1 MPSLHTSRRPY
12 WRVSLRE
19 MWRQAAHTPIFKTV
33 AGALALALAVGL
45 GVVAGVIVPA
55 GEAEAKP
62 ITPMSQ
68 RYNAT
73 VNGDFLMVGNGAL
86 ECDKTKPTWRTDANC
101 TGLHGG
107 SASDSPNDFLWM
119 KNSVNGA
126 AGMGAN
132 SSSASVTVPA
142 GAKVVKAQLYWSGN
156 TGYVNGVAGVR
167 CTANARG
174 TLPNWVASEGSP
186 QSTRPRISVAGSAPV
201 SVDVGRYTQ
210 ESNADL
216 GSNGIQYYSASADV
230 TAQFANVP
238 TGSAQTVTVGNLWSV
253 QGYGCYTGW
262 SLAVVY
268 DFGTFVPGNAA
279 AAARTVILYDGHVR
293 KQPGEQSE
301 NVTFDGFTAQGP
313 GARAG
318 FSLYEGDRSIS
329 GDTARYRTSSSPTL
343 REIPNAYG
351 ETGNIGVSRAEGSQN
366 YRSYPNSNPFVNAS
380 VDVFTASPPN
390 VREGDTSATLS
401 LSTTGDSYLL
411 QNSIFSVPTGAV
423 RIKKSFNGTD
433 DTQTVKQGERPS
445 YTITVTNSGSTE
457 LRNVRVEDPAAPE
470 CARTIGSMPAPPA
483 DGYEQ
488 TYTCEGPET
497 TQPLTNTA
505 SVKATTPNGADL
517 ASSDTS
523 QVETAGIDVSK
534 NADPTVVPAGEDVTW
549 TISVTNSGSVPL
561 ENVTI
566 EDSVLDSCDQSGLS
580 LAPYESRE
588 FTCSS
593 PVTGVTT
600 NKVTATGE
608 AGSLTVSDEATASAS
623 AIALQLQKQAGAFTD
638 VDNSGTQNAGDT
650 IEYTF
655 KLTNSGSAP
664 LTNLSVSD
672 PKIGDITC
680 PSDTTLGVGESVDC
694 TAATYTLTQADVDAG
709 KVDNTATAE
718 ATDPNGI
725 ATAKAESSATAEIS
739 SISSINLQKS
749 ASQITSPDG
758 TPREPEDVVPGYTIT
773 YSFSVTNTGTSTLR
787 DVRLTDELL
796 GIDNVACP
804 IPGGALAP
812 GETVE
817 CPSETHT
824 ITQADLDDEKLEN
837 TATAT
842 AQPPLGDR
850 ISNDS
855 SITVPVGSDAGALQL
870 IKSITGGSDADGN
883 GRVSAG
889 DTAEYSFTVTN
900 TGNVT
905 LRDLAISDPQAQ
917 GDITCEAT
925 SLAPRES
932 TTCTGAFH
940 VLTQGDLDSGS
951 FTNTATATGRTP
963 LNQEVSAED
972 SVTGM
977 VTPASGIKLT
987 KTVGDIPAGA
997 GAGTDVEYTFT
1008 IENTGATTLRNVT
1021 LEDNRLDDPA
1031 TCSPDTATLR
1041 PGETLTC
1048 SGTHALTQAEVD
1060 AGVVSND
1067 AEATGKPD
1075 NRDPVTSEDHA
1086 SALIPTDPSM
1096 SAMKT
1101 AGDIVD
1107 ANDNGIVDAGD
1118 TIDFSITVRN
1128 TSTVTLTDLRVE
1140 DALISDQPLDC
1151 GTTTIAPLDSVV
1163 CGPVTYEIT
1172 QADIDAGVILNTGH
1186 VEVTAPGGEKLTEDP
1201 AKTVPVERKPDLTVD
1216 KTASDLRD
1224 LDGNG
1229 PDPGDALDYSF
1240 TVTNTGNTTITD
1252 IELTDQ
1258 MLGGQLSCGTEFPT
1272 TLAPGES
1279 ATCGP
1284 FEYFLSQDDVDGEG
1298 VRNTVTVTGDAQG
1311 TPVEDDDEVLTPIT
1325 GATTALSLQK
1335 TGEHTD
1341 VNGNGLIDAGDT
1353 VAYTFEVRNTGAITI
1368 TDLALNDPRLGGA
1381 IDCPEEVLASGSR
1394 MACTGTSLT
1403 ITQEDIDSGSVDN
1416 TATVTGNPINGA
1428 DEVSAEDSFTLP
1440 VSGQPS
1446 FTLEKTAADGEDRDG
1461 SGTASAGDTIDY
1473 SFTVTNT
1480 GTVTI
1485 SDLTIDDPLL
1495 DEVTCDPSAVAPGE
1509 SVTCTA
1515 APYVLTQADV
1525 DAGEV
1530 TNTATLTGSGPQ
1542 DSDPEPVTDSVT
1554 VPLLGAPDI
1563 SLVKSGG
1570 RPIDENG
1577 NEVGQD
1583 SSNPAQEGDR
1593 IPYTFEVTNT
1603 GNVTLTDLVLTDD
1616 TISADP
1622 ISCEADSLAPGASTT
1637 CGPVHY
1643 TLTQDDA
1650 NARHVINSATVVG
1663 SAPDGEKPEATD
1675 SVDTSFSGRASL
1687 TLVKG
1692 NNGVN
1697 DLDGNNYDA
1706 GDTIDWTFT
1715 VQNTGTQTV
1724 SDIRIDDELL
1734 AGSTITCAST
1744 ELDPGEQTE
1753 CTVDPAYELT
1763 QADIDAGIVVN
1774 TAVARGTYDGSDIV
1788 SPEAE
1793 STVRFTG
1800 YGGFEFAKTA
1810 GEVVDANGS
1819 GRTDVGDTVTYGF
1832 RLTNTGNTTLTS
1844 AVLTDALIGPESWAC
1859 PLPDGGLAPGAG
1871 VDCPEQ
1877 TYTLTQADIDA
1888 GEVTNRATLSVDG
1901 PGRVPAD
1908 ETDEITTELE
1918 TATEISLEKSVTE
1931 PVDTNG
1937 DGRVSAGDQVEYSFE
1952 LTNTGVTTLTRATLT
1967 DEKLGVD
1974 GVECA
1979 LPDAGLA
1986 PGAKASCDSVT
1997 YTLTQADIDAG
2008 KVTNTATI
2016 TGTDTSGTTTSGE
2029 DDAERTFTA
2038 ETALNLEKR
2047 AGAVTD
2053 ANDSGRID
2061 AGDTIDY
2068 TFTITNTGATT
2079 LDAISLDDPLLGG
2092 DVSCPALPDEGLAP
2106 GESIECGPH
2115 TYTITQA
2122 DLDAGDV
2129 KNTAT
2134 AGGER
2139 EDGDNPRDDTD
2150 ETTTPLDGS
2159 ASLSVTKTAGDIV
2172 DANGNGKVDAGDTID
2187 YTVAVEN
2194 TGTLTVRDVTVT
2206 DPLLGGQMTDCSP
2219 AAPATLQP
2227 GDDPLTCTGTYTL
2240 TAADLDRGSVE
2251 NTAKA
2256 TGTSGP
2262 DDAPVEDENTITTP
2276 VDGSAA
2282 VALSKTAGAVED
2294 TNGSGRIDAGDQV
2307 SYTFTITNTG
2317 DVGLR
2322 SATLTDPK
2330 LGLDGHD
2337 CQLADTLEP
2346 GESAECEAPA
2356 YTLTQEDIDAGT
2368 VENTATVDA
2377 VDTRDRTVS
2386 ADDSADVTFDR
2397 EGGVELKKEAG
2408 EVTDVDGDGIG
2419 AGDTISYTF
2428 TVTNTG
2434 TTTLTDIAVTDPMLD
2449 GTEVTCAQTTLAP
2462 GESTQCGP
2470 VDYELTQADADA
2482 GEVTNSANVTGKRPD
2497 GETETDEDSIT
2508 TPVPAEKSVKLEK
2521 HAEGPK
2527 DTNGSGKADA
2537 GDTIEYSFTV
2547 TNDGHVTLTEIVID
2561 DPLLGGEM
2569 ACDIGTLAPGESAE
2583 CGPYP
2588 YTITAEDVER
2598 GEVTNDATVIG
2609 IPDDGGD
2616 DDGGRDDDDDDGKGD
2631 DDGRDDDKRDDHD
2644 KPKPPPTEDDDS
2656 KKIETDKLPRT
2667 GTEIA
2672 AMALLAALLIGAGVT
2687 AVLVIRRRRRS

>member
-1 MPSLHTSRRPY
+1 
-12 WRVSLRE
+12 
-19 MWRQAAHTPIFKTV
+19 MWRQAAHTPVFKTV

-45 GVVAGVIVPA
+45 GVVAGVIVPV

-107 SASDSPNDFLWM
+107 SASNSPNDYLWM
-119 KNSVNGA
+119 KNSDNGGA
-126 AGMGAN
+126 DMGAN

-186 QSTRPRISVAGSAPV
+186 QSTRPRISVAGSAPA

-318 FSLYEGDRSIS
+318 FTLYEGDRSID
-329 GDTARYRTSSSPTL
+329 GDTATYRTSSSATQ
-343 REIPNAYG
+343 REIPNSYG
-351 ETGNIGVSRAEGSQN
+351 ETGNIGVSRAVGSQS
-366 YRSYPNSNPFVNAS
+366 YREYTGSNPFVNAN
-380 VDVFTASPPN
+380 VDVVNTPLSG
-390 VREGDTSATLS
+390 VTQGDTSATVS
-401 LSTTGDSYLL
+401 LSTRGDSYLL
-411 QNSIFSVPTGAV
+411 QNTIFSVPTGAV
-423 RIKKSFNGTD
+423 RIDKSYNGTD
-433 DTQTVKQGERPS
+433 DTQTIKQGERPS
-445 YTITVTNSGSTE
+445 YTITVTNSGSVA
-457 LRNVRVEDPAAPE
+457 LNNVRVEDPAAPE
-470 CARTIGSMPAPPA
+470 CSRTLGSLPAPTARGYTQTFTCKGPA
-483 DGYEQ
+483 
-488 TYTCEGPET
+488 T
-497 TQPLTNTA
+497 TEPLENTA
-505 SVKATTPNGADL
+505 TVKATTPDAATL
-517 ASSDTS
+517 QSSDSTK
-523 QVETAGIDVSK
+523 VETAGILVTK
-534 NADPTVVPAGEDVTW
+534 IADPTVVPAGEDVTW
-549 TISVTNSGSVPL
+549 TVAVTNSGSVPL
-561 ENVTI
+561 ENVAI
-566 EDSVLDSCDQSGLS
+566 EDTVLDACDQSGITLE
-580 LAPYESRE
+580 AKETRE
-588 FTCSS
+588 FTCSG
-593 PVTGVTT
+593 PVTGVTSNT
-600 NKVTATGE
+600 VTATGE
-608 AGSLTVSDEATASAS
+608 AGSHTVSDEATAAAT
-623 AIALQLQKQAGAFTD
+623 AIALRLQKQVGTYTD
-638 VDNSGTQNAGDT
+638 TDGSGTQNAGDT
-650 IEYTF
+650 LEYTF
-655 KLTNSGSAP
+655 KLTNTGSAP

-672 PKIGDITC
+672 PKIGTITC
-680 PSDTTLGVGESVDC
+680 PSDTTLAVGASVDC
-694 TAATYTLTQADVDAG
+694 TPATYTLTQEDIDAG
-709 KVDNTATAE
+709 KVENTATAE
-718 ATDPNGI
+718 ATDPQRI
-725 ATAKAESSATAEIS
+725 ATATDESSATAEIS
-739 SISSINLQKS
+739 ALSSIYLAKS
-749 ASQITSPDG
+749 ASQITAPDG
-758 TPREPEDVVPGYTIT
+758 SPRDPADV
-773 YSFSVTNTGTSTLR
+773 
-787 DVRLTDELL
+787 
-796 GIDNVACP
+796 
-804 IPGGALAP
+804 
-812 GETVE
+812 
-817 CPSETHT
+817 
-824 ITQADLDDEKLEN
+824 Q
-837 TATAT
+837 
-842 AQPPLGDR
+842 
-850 ISNDS
+850 
-855 SITVPVGSDAGALQL
+855 
-870 IKSITGGSDADGN
+870 
-883 GRVSAG
+883 AG
-889 DTAEYSFTVTN
+889 DQLTYSFTVTN
-900 TGNVT
+900 TGSST
-905 LRDLAISDPQAQ
+905 LRDVQLSDTKLGISNLACPIPGGTLTPGDSVECPSQTYTLTQSDLDNEELTNSAAATAQPPRGDRVSNDSGITVPIGADAGALQLTKRITGGTDVDNNGLSAGDLVSYAFTVTNTGHVTLHDIDISDPTAD

-925 SLAPRES
+925 QLAPGES
-932 TTCTGAFH
+932 TNCTGATH
-940 VLTQGDLDSGS
+940 TLTQDEIDAGS
-951 FTNTATATGRTP
+951 LTNEATVTGVTSQG
-963 LNQEVSAED
+963 NEVSDDD
-972 SVTGM
+972 SVTGTL
-977 VTPASGIKLT
+977 TPASGIKLT
-987 KTVGDIPAGA
+987 KTVGDIPSDAD
-997 GAGTDVEYTFT
+997 AGTEVEYTFT

-1031 TCSPDTATLR
+1031 TCSPDTTTLQ
-1041 PGETLTC
+1041 PGDTLTC
-1048 SGTHALTQAEVD
+1048 TGTHALTQAEVD

-1067 AEATGKPD
+1067 AEATGTPD
-1075 NRDPVTSEDHA
+1075 NGDPVSSDDHA
-1086 SALIPTDPSM
+1086 SAVIPTDPSM

-1101 AGDIVD
+1101 AGDIAD
-1107 ANDNGIVDAGD
+1107 ANNNGIVDAGD
-1118 TIDFSITVRN
+1118 TVDFSITVRN

-1151 GTTTIAPLDSVV
+1151 GTTTIAPLDEVV
-1163 CGPVTYEIT
+1163 CGPFTYEIT
-1172 QADIDAGVILNTGH
+1172 QADIDAGIILNTAD
-1186 VEVTAPGGEKLTEDP
+1186 VEVTAPGGENLIEDP
-1201 AKTVPVERKPDLTVD
+1201 AVTVPVERKPDLTVN

-1240 TVTNTGNTTITD
+1240 TVTNTGNTTLTD
-1252 IELTDQ
+1252 IELTDHI
-1258 MLGGQLSCGTEFPT
+1258 LGGKLSCGTEFPASLT
-1272 TLAPGES
+1272 PGAS

-1298 VRNTVTVTGDAQG
+1298 VRNTVTVTGDGQG

-1325 GATTALSLQK
+1325 GAKTALSLEK

-1416 TATVTGNPINGA
+1416 TATVTGKPSNGA

-1461 SGTASAGDTIDY
+1461 SGTASAGDTIDF

-1530 TNTATLTGSGPQ
+1530 TNTATLTGNGPQ

-1577 NEVGQD
+1577 SEVGQD
-1583 SSNPAQEGDR
+1583 TSNPAQEGDR

-1616 TISADP
+1616 TISSDP

-1643 TLTQDDA
+1643 TLTQHDA
-1650 NARHVINSATVVG
+1650 NARHVVNSATVVG
-1663 SAPDGEKPEATD
+1663 TAPDGEKPEATD
-1675 SVDTSFSGRASL
+1675 SVDTSFSGRAAL
-1687 TLVKG
+1687 TLIKG

-1734 AGSTITCAST
+1734 AGSTITCEST
-1744 ELDPGEQTE
+1744 ELDPGDQTE
-1753 CTVDPAYELT
+1753 CVVDQAYELT

-1774 TAVARGTYDGSDIV
+1774 EAVARGTFDGSDIV
-1788 SPEAE
+1788 SPEVE

-1832 RLTNTGNTTLTS
+1832 HLTNTGNTTLTS
-1844 AVLTDALIGPESWAC
+1844 ALLTDELIGPEPLAC
-1859 PLPDGGLAPGAG
+1859 PLPDGGLAPGAS
-1871 VDCPEQ
+1871 VDCPEE
-1877 TYTLTQADIDA
+1877 TYTLTQSDIDA

-1901 PGRVPAD
+1901 PGRVPGD
-1908 ETDEITTELE
+1908 ETDEITTELDS
-1918 TATEISLEKSVTE
+1918 ATEVTLEKSVTE
-1931 PVDTNG
+1931 PVDANG

-1967 DEKLGVD
+1967 DDKLGLD
-1974 GVECA
+1974 GVACA

-1986 PGAKASCDSVT
+1986 PGEKASCDSVT

-2016 TGTDTSGTTTSGE
+2016 TITDTSGTTASDE

-2053 ANDSGRID
+2053 ANDNGRID

-2106 GESIECGPH
+2106 GESLECGPH
-2115 TYTITQA
+2115 TYTITQ
-2122 DLDAGDV
+2122 DDVDAGEV
-2129 KNTAT
+2129 TNTAT

-2139 EDGDNPRDDTD
+2139 EAGDNPPDATD
-2150 ETTTPLDGS
+2150 ETRTPIDGS
-2159 ASLSVTKTAGDIV
+2159 ASLAVTKTAGDIV
-2172 DANGNGKVDAGDTID
+2172 DANGSGKVDAGDTIE

-2194 TGTLTVRDVTVT
+2194 TGILTVRDVTVT
-2206 DPLLGGQMTDCSP
+2206 DPLLGGEMTDCSP

-2262 DDAPVEDENTITTP
+2262 DDAPVEDETTITTP

-2346 GESAECEAPA
+2346 GESAECQAPA

-2368 VENTATVDA
+2368 VENTATADA

-2434 TTTLTDIAVTDPMLD
+2434 TTTLTDIAVTDPLLE
-2449 GTEVTCAQTTLAP
+2449 GTEVTCAQTALAP

-2588 YTITAEDVER
+2588 YTITEEDVER

-2609 IPDDGGD
+2609 LPDDGDDDGRDDDGGD
-2616 DDGGRDDDDDDGKGD
+2616 DDGRDDDGGD
-2631 DDGRDDDKRDDHD
+2631 DDGRDNDDGDDDGEDNDRDDDKRDDHD

-2656 KKIETDKLPRT
+2656 NTIETDKLPRT

-2672 AMALLAALLIGAGVT
+2672 AMAILAALLIGSGVT
-2687 AVLVIRRRRRS
+2687 VVLVIRRHRRS